1 MKKIVIVSMIAAAS
15 LGLAACK
22 KDAPVDTNTTSN
34 ELTVNET
41 ETTTTNLDTPV
52 DANAT
57 APVDA
62 NATMAAN
69 EAAPAAAANTTA
81 AK

>member
-1 MKKIVIVSMIAAAS
+1 MKKIVIASMIAAAS

-22 KDAPVDTNTTSN
+22 KDAPIDTNTTSN
-34 ELTVNET
+34 ELVTNET
-41 ETTTTNLDTPV
+41 DVTVTNLGD
-52 DANAT
+52 

-62 NATMAAN
+62 NATVDAN
-69 EAAPAAAANTTA
+69 VTVTNETTTTNTV

>member
-1 MKKIVIVSMIAAAS
+1 MKKIVIASMIAAAS

-22 KDAPVDTNTTSN
+22 KDAPIDNAATTN

-41 ETTTTNLDTPV
+41 DTTVTNLGDAPV

-57 APVDA
+57 ANV
-62 NATMAAN
+62 
-69 EAAPAAAANTTA
+69 AAPEATGNVVTNAQ
-81 AK
+81 

>member
-1 MKKIVIVSMIAAAS
+1 MKKIVIASMIAAAS

-22 KDAPVDTNTTSN
+22 KDAPIDTNTTSN
-34 ELTVNET
+34 ELVANET
-41 ETTTTNLDTPV
+41 DVTVANLD
-52 DANAT
+52 

-62 NATMAAN
+62 NATVDAN
-69 EAAPAAAANTTA
+69 VTVTNETTTTNTV

>member
-1 MKKIVIVSMIAAAS
+1 MKKIVIASMIAAAS

-22 KDAPVDTNTTSN
+22 KDAPIDTNTTSN

-41 ETTTTNLDTPV
+41 ETTTTNLGD
-52 DANAT
+52 

-62 NATMAAN
+62 NATMDAN
-69 EAAPAAAANTTA
+69 AMVTNETTTTNTTVV
-81 AK
+81 K

>member
-22 KDAPVDTNTTSN
+22 KDAPIDNSTTVN
-34 ELTVNET
+34 ELTTNET
-41 ETTTTNLDTPV
+41 DVTTNNLGDAPV

-57 APVDA
+57 ANVAAPEADA
-62 NATMAAN
+62 NAVGNAN
-69 EAAPAAAANTTA
+69 
-81 AK
+81 

>member
-1 MKKIVIVSMIAAAS
+1 MKKIVIASMIAAAS

-22 KDAPVDTNTTSN
+22 KDAPIDNAATSN
-34 ELTVNET
+34 DMVVANET
-41 ETTTTNLDTPV
+41 DVTTTNLGDA

-57 APVDA
+57 VDA
-62 NATMAAN
+62 NVTVTN
-69 EAAPAAAANTTA
+69 ETTTNTV

>member
-1 MKKIVIVSMIAAAS
+1 MKKIVLVSMIAAAS

-22 KDAPVDTNTTSN
+22 KDAPIDNAATTNDM
-34 ELTVNET
+34 VVANET
-41 ETTTTNLDTPV
+41 DAMTTNLGDAPV

-57 APVDA
+57 ADA
-62 NATMAAN
+62 NAMAASN
-69 EAAPAAAANTTA
+69 EAAPAASNTV

>member
-1 MKKIVIVSMIAAAS
+1 MKKIVIASMIAAAS

-22 KDAPVDTNTTSN
+22 KDAPIDTNTTSN
-34 ELTVNET
+34 ELVTNET
-41 ETTTTNLDTPV
+41 DVTVANLD
-52 DANAT
+52 

-62 NATMAAN
+62 NATVDSNVTVTN
-69 EAAPAAAANTTA
+69 ETTTTNTV

>member
-1 MKKIVIVSMIAAAS
+1 MKKIVLVSMIAAAS

-22 KDAPVDTNTTSN
+22 KDAPIDNGATTNDM
-34 ELTVNET
+34 VVANET
-41 ETTTTNLDTPV
+41 DVMTTNLGDAPV

-57 APVDA
+57 ADA
-62 NATMAAN
+62 NAMGATN
-69 EAAPAAAANTTA
+69 EAAPAASNTV

>member
-1 MKKIVIVSMIAAAS
+1 MKKIVIASMIAAAS

-22 KDAPVDTNTTSN
+22 KDPVIDNTATSN

-41 ETTTTNLDTPV
+41 ETTTTNLGD
-52 DANAT
+52 

-62 NATMAAN
+62 NATGNEVVLDSASNATGNAN
-69 EAAPAAAANTTA
+69 
-81 AK
+81 

>member
-1 MKKIVIVSMIAAAS
+1 MKKIVIASMIAAAS

-22 KDAPVDTNTTSN
+22 KDAPIDTNTTSN
-34 ELTVNET
+34 ELVTNET
-41 ETTTTNLDTPV
+41 DVTVANLD
-52 DANAT
+52 

-62 NATMAAN
+62 NATVDAN
-69 EAAPAAAANTTA
+69 VTVTNETTTTNTV